1 MDKKIL
7 IEPLRERLYI
17 ISGDFVTFADS
28 RALIVFTDDL
38 PFDATDR
45 LHSIE
50 TLKYFV
56 IENGDMMPYKEDDS
70 QNRIV
75 LFTKSEFEYDLTK
88 REHVVK
94 ALYNY
99 ISWFYDMENDL
110 DSSIQSTLSILKE
123 MGFYNVSTYE
133 SDFIRIFSS
142 TMKEEQRIK
151 NENSSESKGS

>member
-28 RALIVFTDDL
+28 RALIVFNDDL
-38 PFDATDR
+38 PYDATDR
-45 LHSIE
+45 QHSIE

-70 QNRIV
+70 QNLIV
-75 LFTKSEFEYDLTK
+75 LFTKSEFEYDHTK
-88 REHVVK
+88 REHVLK

-99 ISWFYDMENDL
+99 IAWFYDMENDL

-133 SDFIRIFSS
+133 SDFIRIFTSA
-142 TMKEEQRIK
+142 MKEEQRIK